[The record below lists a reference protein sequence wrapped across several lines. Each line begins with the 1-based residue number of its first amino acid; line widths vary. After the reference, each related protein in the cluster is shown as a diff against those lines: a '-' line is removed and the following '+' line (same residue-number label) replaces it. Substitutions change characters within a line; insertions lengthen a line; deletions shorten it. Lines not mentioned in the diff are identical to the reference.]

1 MSLYGLLL
9 SKIAGIPKID
19 AFQNYLFIGPH
30 PDDIEIGAGGT
41 IARLVAEGKK
51 VSYVIATD
59 GRYGTPDPKTL
70 YGEKLIALRQEESRA
85 AAKMLGVEDIIFL
98 PFSDGGLYDPR
109 ELTKAL
115 AVEIAKHKPDIVF
128 CPDPLLHTECH
139 ADHLLTG
146 RAASGAFIMCS
157 NALVMGDLG
166 CDTTAAPKALA
177 YYYTA
182 RPNRYFKVSGY
193 QKKQLE
199 ALNSFKSQF
208 KTAENGRGELDLI
221 CLYLKLRSLH
231 FGIPRLKGRAEGF
244 RVNSLMMTHCCAEK
258 I

>member
-1 MSLYGLLL
+1 MSLYTLLL
-9 SKIAGIPKID
+9 GKIAGIPKIGD
-19 AFQNYLFIGPH
+19 FKNYLFIGPH
-30 PDDIEIGAGGT
+30 PDDIEIGAGAT

-51 VSYVIATD
+51 VSFVIATD
-59 GRYGTPDPKTL
+59 GRYGTPDPQKL
-70 YGEKLIALRQEESRA
+70 FGEELIKIRQEETRA
-85 AAKMLGVEDIIFL
+85 AANLLGVQDVTFL

-115 AVEIAKHKPDIVF
+115 AVEIARQKPDIVF

-139 ADHLLTG
+139 ADHLITG
-146 RAASGAFIMCS
+146 RSASSAFIMCG

-166 CDTTAAPKALA
+166 CDTIASPKALA

-182 RPNRYFKVSGY
+182 RPNRYYGISGF
-193 QKKQLE
+193 QKQQFECLK
-199 ALNSFKSQF
+199 SYKSQF
-208 KTAENGRGELDLI
+208 KGDELKMI
-221 CLYLKLRSLH
+221 CMYLKLRSFHYGL
-231 FGIPRLKGRAEGF
+231 PRCKGRAEGF